1 MNIEFKQPKTLDGK
15 QLIDELAQAGI
26 IAADLPNIDAKGKM
40 WIDIDAKDE
49 AKATAIVAAHVAI
62 PYVDPNADAK
72 AALLAKLGITAA
84 EAKLLLQ

>member
-1 MNIEFKQPKTLDGK
+1 MNIQFKQPKTLDGK
-15 QLIDELAQAGI
+15 QLIDELAAAGVV
-26 IAADLPNIDAKGKM
+26 AADVPNIDAEGKM

-49 AKATAIVAAHVAI
+49 AKAISIVDAHVAI
-62 PYVDPNADAK
+62 PYIDPNADAK